1 MQPNTLLTQILIQL
15 IWLNKTVIDIIQVK
29 EQEVHINKKV
39 EDLEHCIIQIILIL
53 EIMHQFMNNSL
64 KLVLKLITG
73 MQINWLKGSI
83 INQERGIQAKGQFLR
98 CLHLHINMFLIWI
111 HCLHKVQVLEHL
123 YLVKLLLSTDRI
135 AVLSKMVE
143 IMGDN
148 FKAAHH

>member
-1 MQPNTLLTQILIQL
+1 M
-15 IWLNKTVIDIIQVK
+15 VIDIIQVK
-29 EQEVHINKKV
+29 VLEVHINKKV

-83 INQERGIQAKGQFLR
+83 INQVRGIQVKGQFLL
-98 CLHLHINMFLIWI
+98 CLHLHINMYLIWI

-123 YLVKLLLSTDRI
+123 CLAKLLLSIDKI

-143 IMGDN
+143 IMVDN

>member
-1 MQPNTLLTQILIQL
+1 MQPNTLLIQILIQS
-15 IWLNKTVIDIIQVK
+15 IWLNKMVIDIIQVK
-29 EQEVHINKKV
+29 VLEVHINKKV

-83 INQERGIQAKGQFLR
+83 INQVRGIQVKGQFLL
-98 CLHLHINMFLIWI
+98 CLHLHINMYLIWI

-123 YLVKLLLSTDRI
+123 CLAKLLLSIDKI

-143 IMGDN
+143 IMVDN